1 MKLVKLN
8 VGGLVF
14 VTTDTTL
21 CPNGEEN
28 YFSGLL
34 SESFGGNLVLV
45 QQNQKYKN

>member
-1 MKLVKLN
+1 MRLVKLN

-45 QQNQKYKN
+45 PTKSKIQN